1 MYDQKSLISCK
12 KKAVVWKNKPHIF
25 STDSEISAQN
35 TSTMWCRFL
44 RAKTC
49 SNERTCKHIISIN
62 FSQLVIIII
71 SSKAVWRKI
80 TSYNRSYIAFLGERE
95 ENLPLNH
102 VHFHQ
107 AKPADQ
113 LFKKTKHVNKLY
125 VFLHLYVIIKSSS
138 KICNY
143 LLFCKIVQK

>member
-1 MYDQKSLISCK
+1 MKDVNIG
-12 KKAVVWKNKPHIF
+12 
-25 STDSEISAQN
+25 
-35 TSTMWCRFL
+35 
-44 RAKTC
+44 
-49 SNERTCKHIISIN
+49 CKHIISIKN

-80 TSYNRSYIAFLGERE
+80 TSYNRSYIVFIGERE

-113 LFKKTKHVNKLY
+113 LFKKTKHINKLH

-138 KICNY
+138 KIYNY
-143 LLFCKIVQK
+143 LLFCKIVQKWLARKPCYQRIMRSGVSTKVDHQQSTIL

>member
-1 MYDQKSLISCK
+1 MKDVNIG
-12 KKAVVWKNKPHIF
+12 
-25 STDSEISAQN
+25 
-35 TSTMWCRFL
+35 
-44 RAKTC
+44 
-49 SNERTCKHIISIN
+49 CKHIISIKN

-71 SSKAVWRKI
+71 SSKTVWRKI
-80 TSYNRSYIAFLGERE
+80 TSYNRSYIVLIGERE

-113 LFKKTKHVNKLY
+113 LFKKTKHINKLY

-138 KICNY
+138 KIY
-143 LLFCKIVQK
+143 ITFFVKLYKSSWQESHAIRGSWDQGFQQKWTINSLPFYNI

>member
-1 MYDQKSLISCK
+1 MKDVNIG
-12 KKAVVWKNKPHIF
+12 
-25 STDSEISAQN
+25 
-35 TSTMWCRFL
+35 
-44 RAKTC
+44 
-49 SNERTCKHIISIN
+49 CKHIISIKN

-71 SSKAVWRKI
+71 SSKTVWRKI
-80 TSYNRSYIAFLGERE
+80 TSYNRSYIVLIGERE

-113 LFKKTKHVNKLY
+113 LFKKTKHINKLY

-138 KICNY
+138 KIY
-143 LLFCKIVQK
+143 IIFFVKLYKSSQKAMLSEDHEIRGFNKSGPSAVYHFIIFKQ